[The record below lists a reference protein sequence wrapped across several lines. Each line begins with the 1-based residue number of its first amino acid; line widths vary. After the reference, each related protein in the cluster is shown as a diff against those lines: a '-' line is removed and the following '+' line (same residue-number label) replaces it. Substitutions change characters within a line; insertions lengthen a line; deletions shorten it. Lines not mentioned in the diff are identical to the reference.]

1 MNMSLKA
8 LITTIAILGSST
20 AALAAPGSYSPEV
33 RDHRTETTVIDHRG
47 SIDASAQADI
57 RFAPVGRPAMPVRPM
72 PPVYQPVY
80 QPVYAPV
87 TLADNTQL
95 NGRELIRVAQ
105 GSRTFSKLELRA
117 EQGKT
122 SIDKVIVTFGN
133 GRSQTF
139 ALDTKLSKKQPT
151 ISLDL
156 SGQSRSIQR
165 IVLVGKSNGRNAS
178 LDVIAV

>member
-1 MNMSLKA
+1 MSLKA
-8 LITTIAILGSST
+8 LITTIALIGSST
-20 AALAAPGSYSPEV
+20 AALAAPASYSPVV
-33 RDHRTETTVIDHRG
+33 RDHRTQVTDHRA

-57 RFAPVGRPAMPVRPM
+57 RFAPVARPALPIRPM
-72 PPVYQPVY
+72 P
-80 QPVYAPV
+80 PVYAPV

-95 NGRELIRVAQ
+95 NGREVIRVAQ
-105 GSRTFSKLELRA
+105 GTRSFNKIELRA

-122 SIDKVIVTFGN
+122 TIDKVIVTFGN

-139 ALDTKLSKKQPT
+139 ELDTKLSKKQPT
-151 ISLDL
+151 VSLDL
-156 SGQSRSIQR
+156 NGQSRSIQR

>member
-8 LITTIAILGSST
+8 LITTIALIGSST

-57 RFAPVGRPAMPVRPM
+57 RFAPVARPAMPVRPM
-72 PPVYQPVY
+72 PPVYQP
-80 QPVYAPV
+80 PVYAPV

-122 SIDKVIVTFGN
+122 TVDKVIVTFGN

-139 ALDTKLSKKQPT
+139 ELDTKLSKKQPT

-156 SGQSRSIQR
+156 NGQSRSIQR